1 MTDSTEEYLVQLQLE
16 SIQTYLFSYLSVSE
30 NLKTLAEAKHKSDL
44 IAKLTDIEKNES
56 MFSKKL
62 FPGGVKFLLEN
73 NKEKILLN
81 ISGKCILK
89 LSNSEKKELE
99 SNIQKNYIEFL
110 KESIEISY
118 FSEKIENDNIENAY
132 KKLNEKVKSQFKQK
146 EIYELIGN
154 FNFYQTSNNEKES
167 QTTRE
172 LLSKYCHSKNLKAN
186 LESKANLEENSESK
200 VNAEDNKESSNY
212 NQIAIIKA
220 DMNGMGKFF
229 KELELAKLSEKS
241 DELEKIIKKIE
252 ELKPN
257 NNNNDNDENK
267 YFPLYINGDD
277 IFIISAVSHV
287 KQVLEK
293 ISNMMEEV
301 RGKISDEITIGIGV
315 LTTDYRSTFRY
326 YFNRVENLMN
336 TAKEDKNI
344 DSVNI
349 NGEVLTLEEAIS
361 FLEEIGNYVDEKN
374 ENKLLLSKTKLH
386 NVIEVLEST
395 ENKFKLYDA
404 IYILTKEKTD
414 KTSEYYYDKL
424 SKNIE
429 DIILN
434 GNEKDILEIT
444 NHIRNLILFSKYY
457 ESSGSKNPA
466 STNIEDYK
474 FIVNDDKFEEL
485 MFLKE
490 EEKEE
495 ISLNEEVIEIV
506 IKVQNLCGIGKGFW
520 FKLEDILTKEYS
532 EDDTK
537 KNIIEKYLSNY
548 QIGNKNLIYGS
559 IDGEKLK
566 DLSVDER
573 GKFNEERKNRRESIN
588 KKIES
593 VIGKIVEDI
602 IENEDEY
609 RKLLRVNII
618 KINKKEREI
627 IDGQI

>member
-252 ELKPN
+252 ELEHN
-257 NNNNDNDENK
+257 NNDENK

-457 ESSGSKNPA
+457 ESSGSRNPA
-466 STNIEDYK
+466 STNIEEYK
-474 FIVNDDKFEEL
+474 FIINDDKFEEL
-485 MFLKE
+485 MFLKK

>member
-1 MTDSTEEYLVQLQLE
+1 MTDNTEEYLVQLQLE
-16 SIQTYLFSYLSVSE
+16 SIQTYLFSYLSISK

-132 KKLNEKVKSQFKQK
+132 EKLNEKVKSQFKQK

-229 KELELAKLSEKS
+229 KELESAKLSEKS

-252 ELKPN
+252 ELEPN
-257 NNNNDNDENK
+257 NNDENK

-361 FLEEIGNYVDEKN
+361 FLEEIENYVGEEND
-374 ENKLLLSKTKLH
+374 NKLLLSKTKLH

-395 ENKFKLYDA
+395 ENRFKLYDA

-434 GNEKDILEIT
+434 GNKKDILEIT

-495 ISLNEEVIEIV
+495 ISLNKETIEIV

-520 FKLEDILTKEYS
+520 FKLEDILTKEYN
-532 EDDTK
+532 EDDAK
-537 KNIIEKYLSNY
+537 KNTIEKYLSNY

-559 IDGEKLK
+559 VDEEDLK

-573 GKFNEERKNRRESIN
+573 GKFNEERKNRRETIN

-602 IENEDEY
+602 IEKEDEY

>member
-1 MTDSTEEYLVQLQLE
+1 MTDNTEEYLVQLQLE
-16 SIQTYLFSYLSVSE
+16 SIQTYLFSYLSVSK

-132 KKLNEKVKSQFKQK
+132 EKLNEKVKSQFKQK

-172 LLSKYCHSKNLKAN
+172 LLSKYCHSKNLKAIS
-186 LESKANLEENSESK
+186 ESKANLEENTESK

-229 KELELAKLSEKS
+229 KELESAKLSKKS

-252 ELKPN
+252 ELEPNNNDN
-257 NNNNDNDENK
+257 NNNNDDEKK

-293 ISNMMEEV
+293 INNMMEEV
-301 RGKISDEITIGIGV
+301 RKEISDEITIGIGV

-326 YFNRVENLMN
+326 YFNRVENLMG
-336 TAKEDKNI
+336 TAKENKKK

-349 NGEVLTLEEAIS
+349 NGEVLTLKEGIS
-361 FLEEIGNYVDEKN
+361 FLEEIENYVDEKN

-395 ENKFKLYDA
+395 ENRFKLYDA

-457 ESSGSKNPA
+457 ESSGSKKSA
-466 STNIEDYK
+466 STNIEEYK
-474 FIVNDDKFEEL
+474 FIVNDGKFEEL

-495 ISLNEEVIEIV
+495 ISLNKETIEIV

-520 FKLEDILTKEYS
+520 FKLEDILTKEYN
-532 EDDTK
+532 EDDAK
-537 KNIIEKYLSNY
+537 KNTIEKYLSNY

-559 IDGEKLK
+559 
-566 DLSVDER
+566 VDEDQWKKLSDDKKS
-573 GKFNEERKNRRESIN
+573 KFNEERKNRRKSIN
-588 KKIES
+588 KKIEN
-593 VIGKIVEDI
+593 VIEKIVEDI
-602 IENEDEY
+602 IEKEDEY

-618 KINKKEREI
+618 KINKKERR
-627 IDGQI
+627 

>member
-252 ELKPN
+252 ELEHN
-257 NNNNDNDENK
+257 NNDENK

-277 IFIISAVSHV
+277 VFIISAVSHV

-457 ESSGSKNPA
+457 ESSGSRNPA
-466 STNIEDYK
+466 STNIEEYK
-474 FIVNDDKFEEL
+474 FIINDDKFEEL
-485 MFLKE
+485 MFLKK

>member
-1 MTDSTEEYLVQLQLE
+1 MTDNTEEYLVQLQLE
-16 SIQTYLFSYLSVSE
+16 SIQTYLFSYLSVSK

-118 FSEKIENDNIENAY
+118 FSEKIENDDIENAY

-154 FNFYQTSNNEKES
+154 FNFYQTSNNKKES

-229 KELELAKLSEKS
+229 KELELAKLSKKS

-287 KQVLEK
+287 KEVLEK
-293 ISNMMEEV
+293 INNMMEEV
-301 RGKISDEITIGIGV
+301 RREISDEITIGIGV

-326 YFNRVENLMN
+326 YFNRVENLMD
-336 TAKEDKNI
+336 TAKEDKKK

-349 NGEVLTLEEAIS
+349 NGEVLTLKEGIS
-361 FLEEIGNYVDEKN
+361 FLEEIENYVDEKN

-395 ENKFKLYDA
+395 ENRFKLYDA

-414 KTSEYYYDKL
+414 KISEYYYDKL

-434 GNEKDILEIT
+434 GNKKDILEIT

-495 ISLNEEVIEIV
+495 ILLNEETIEIV

-520 FKLEDILTKEYS
+520 FKLEEILTKEYS
-532 EDDTK
+532 EDDAK
-537 KNIIEKYLSNY
+537 KNTIEKYLSNY

-559 IDGEKLK
+559 VDEEDLK

-573 GKFNEERKNRRESIN
+573 RKFNEERKNRRESIN

-602 IENEDEY
+602 IEKEDEY

-618 KINKKEREI
+618 KINKKER
-627 IDGQI
+627 G

>member
-1 MTDSTEEYLVQLQLE
+1 MTDNTEEYLVQLQLE
-16 SIQTYLFSYLSVSE
+16 SIQTYLFSYLSVSK

-118 FSEKIENDNIENAY
+118 FSEKIENDDIENAY

-252 ELKPN
+252 ELEHN
-257 NNNNDNDENK
+257 NNDENK

-293 ISNMMEEV
+293 INNMMEEV

-349 NGEVLTLEEAIS
+349 NGEVLALEEAIS
-361 FLEEIGNYVDEKN
+361 FLEEIENYVGEEND
-374 ENKLLLSKTKLH
+374 NKLLLSKTKLH

-395 ENKFKLYDA
+395 ENRFKLYDA

-414 KTSEYYYDKL
+414 KISEYYYDKL

-434 GNEKDILEIT
+434 GNKKDILEIT

-520 FKLEDILTKEYS
+520 FKLEEILTKEYS
-532 EDDTK
+532 EDDAK
-537 KNIIEKYLSNY
+537 KNTIEKYLSNY

-559 IDGEKLK
+559 VDEEDLK

-573 GKFNEERKNRRESIN
+573 RKFNEERKNRRETIN

-602 IENEDEY
+602 IEKEDEY

-618 KINKKEREI
+618 KINKKER
-627 IDGQI
+627 G

>member
-1 MTDSTEEYLVQLQLE
+1 MTDNTEEYLVQLQLE
-16 SIQTYLFSYLSVSE
+16 SIQTYLFSYLSVSK

-132 KKLNEKVKSQFKQK
+132 EKLNEKVKSQFKQK

-154 FNFYQTSNNEKES
+154 FNFYQTSNNKKES

-186 LESKANLEENSESK
+186 LESKANLEENTESK

-252 ELKPN
+252 ELEPN
-257 NNNNDNDENK
+257 NNDENK

-293 ISNMMEEV
+293 INNMMEEV

-336 TAKEDKNI
+336 TAKENKNI

-349 NGEVLTLEEAIS
+349 NGEVLTLEKAIS
-361 FLEEIGNYVDEKN
+361 FLEEIENYVDEKN

-395 ENKFKLYDA
+395 ENRFKLYDA

-434 GNEKDILEIT
+434 GNKKDILEIT

-457 ESSGSKNPA
+457 ESSGSKKPA
-466 STNIEDYK
+466 STNIEEYK

-495 ISLNEEVIEIV
+495 ISLNKETIEIV

-520 FKLEDILTKEYS
+520 FKLEDILTKEYN
-532 EDDTK
+532 EDDAK
-537 KNIIEKYLSNY
+537 KNTIEKYLSNY

-602 IENEDEY
+602 IEKEDEY

-618 KINKKEREI
+618 KINKKER
-627 IDGQI
+627 G

>member
-252 ELKPN
+252 ELEHN
-257 NNNNDNDENK
+257 NNDENK

-349 NGEVLTLEEAIS
+349 NGEVLTLKEGIS
-361 FLEEIGNYVDEKN
+361 FLEEIENYVGEEND
-374 ENKLLLSKTKLH
+374 NKLLLSKTKLH

-395 ENKFKLYDA
+395 ENRFKLYDA

-434 GNEKDILEIT
+434 GNKKDILEIT

-532 EDDTK
+532 EDDAK
-537 KNIIEKYLSNY
+537 KNTIEKYLSNY

-559 IDGEKLK
+559 VDEEDLK

-573 GKFNEERKNRRESIN
+573 RKFNEERKNRRETIN

-602 IENEDEY
+602 IEKEDEY

>member
-1 MTDSTEEYLVQLQLE
+1 
-16 SIQTYLFSYLSVSE
+16 
-30 NLKTLAEAKHKSDL
+30 
-44 IAKLTDIEKNES
+44 
-56 MFSKKL
+56 
-62 FPGGVKFLLEN
+62 
-73 NKEKILLN
+73 
-81 ISGKCILK
+81 
-89 LSNSEKKELE
+89 
-99 SNIQKNYIEFL
+99 
-110 KESIEISY
+110 
-118 FSEKIENDNIENAY
+118 
-132 KKLNEKVKSQFKQK
+132 
-146 EIYELIGN
+146 
-154 FNFYQTSNNEKES
+154 
-167 QTTRE
+167 
-172 LLSKYCHSKNLKAN
+172 
-186 LESKANLEENSESK
+186 
-200 VNAEDNKESSNY
+200 
-212 NQIAIIKA
+212 
-220 DMNGMGKFF
+220 
-229 KELELAKLSEKS
+229 
-241 DELEKIIKKIE
+241 
-252 ELKPN
+252 
-257 NNNNDNDENK
+257 
-267 YFPLYINGDD
+267 
-277 IFIISAVSHV
+277 
-287 KQVLEK
+287 
-293 ISNMMEEV
+293 MMEEV

-361 FLEEIGNYVDEKN
+361 FLEEIENYVGEEND
-374 ENKLLLSKTKLH
+374 NKLLLSKTKLH

-395 ENKFKLYDA
+395 ENRFKLYDA

-414 KTSEYYYDKL
+414 KISEYYYDKL

-434 GNEKDILEIT
+434 GNKKDILEIT

-537 KNIIEKYLSNY
+537 KNTIEKYLSNY

-559 IDGEKLK
+559 VDEEDLK

-573 GKFNEERKNRRESIN
+573 RKFNEERKNRRETIN

-602 IENEDEY
+602 IEKEDEY

-618 KINKKEREI
+618 KINKKER
-627 IDGQI
+627 G

>member
-118 FSEKIENDNIENAY
+118 FSEKIENDDIENAY

-252 ELKPN
+252 ELEHN
-257 NNNNDNDENK
+257 NNDENK

-326 YFNRVENLMN
+326 YFNRVENLMD
-336 TAKEDKNI
+336 TAKEDKKK

-349 NGEVLTLEEAIS
+349 NGEVLTLKEGIS
-361 FLEEIGNYVDEKN
+361 FLEEIENYVDEKN

-395 ENKFKLYDA
+395 ENRFKLYDA

-434 GNEKDILEIT
+434 GNKKDILEIT

-537 KNIIEKYLSNY
+537 KNTIEKYLSNY

-559 IDGEKLK
+559 VDEEDLK

-573 GKFNEERKNRRESIN
+573 RKFNEERKNRRETIN

-602 IENEDEY
+602 IEKEDEY

-618 KINKKEREI
+618 KINKKER
-627 IDGQI
+627 G

>member
-1 MTDSTEEYLVQLQLE
+1 MTDNTEEYLVQLQLE

-118 FSEKIENDNIENAY
+118 FSEKIENDDIENAY

-186 LESKANLEENSESK
+186 LESKANLEENTESK
-200 VNAEDNKESSNY
+200 INAEGNKESSNY

-252 ELKPN
+252 ELEHN
-257 NNNNDNDENK
+257 NNDENK

-287 KQVLEK
+287 KEVLEK
-293 ISNMMEEV
+293 INNMMEEV
-301 RGKISDEITIGIGV
+301 RREISDEITIGIGV

-326 YFNRVENLMN
+326 YFNRVENLMD
-336 TAKEDKNI
+336 TAKEDKKK

-349 NGEVLTLEEAIS
+349 NGEVLTLKEGIS
-361 FLEEIGNYVDEKN
+361 FLEEIENYVDEKN

-395 ENKFKLYDA
+395 ENRFKLYDA

-434 GNEKDILEIT
+434 GNKKDILEIT

-495 ISLNEEVIEIV
+495 ILLNEETIEIV

-520 FKLEDILTKEYS
+520 FKLEEILTKEYS
-532 EDDTK
+532 EDDAK
-537 KNIIEKYLSNY
+537 KNTIEKYLSNY

-559 IDGEKLK
+559 VDEEDLK

-573 GKFNEERKNRRESIN
+573 RKFNEERKNRRESIN

-602 IENEDEY
+602 IEKEDEY

-618 KINKKEREI
+618 KINKKER
-627 IDGQI
+627 G

>member
-16 SIQTYLFSYLSVSE
+16 SIQTYLFSYLSVSK

-154 FNFYQTSNNEKES
+154 FNFYQTSNNKKES

-186 LESKANLEENSESK
+186 LESKANLEENTESK

-252 ELKPN
+252 ELEPN
-257 NNNNDNDENK
+257 NNDENK

-293 ISNMMEEV
+293 INNMMEEV

-336 TAKEDKNI
+336 TAKENKNI

-349 NGEVLTLEEAIS
+349 NGEVLTLEKAIS
-361 FLEEIGNYVDEKN
+361 FLEEIENYVDEKN

-395 ENKFKLYDA
+395 ENRFKLYDA

-495 ISLNEEVIEIV
+495 ISLNKETIEIV

-520 FKLEDILTKEYS
+520 FKLEDILTKEYN
-532 EDDTK
+532 EDDAK
-537 KNIIEKYLSNY
+537 KNTIEKYLSNY

-559 IDGEKLK
+559 VDEEDLK

-573 GKFNEERKNRRESIN
+573 RKFNEERKNRRESIN

-602 IENEDEY
+602 IEKEDEY

-618 KINKKEREI
+618 KINKKER
-627 IDGQI
+627 G

>member
-118 FSEKIENDNIENAY
+118 FSEKIENDDIENAY

-229 KELELAKLSEKS
+229 KELELAKLSKKS

-252 ELKPN
+252 ELEHN
-257 NNNNDNDENK
+257 NNDENK

-349 NGEVLTLEEAIS
+349 NGEVLTLKEGIS
-361 FLEEIGNYVDEKN
+361 FLEEIENYVDEKN

-395 ENKFKLYDA
+395 ENRFKLYDA

-414 KTSEYYYDKL
+414 KISEYYYDKL

-434 GNEKDILEIT
+434 GNKKDILEIT

-520 FKLEDILTKEYS
+520 FKLEDILTKEYN
-532 EDDTK
+532 EDDAK
-537 KNIIEKYLSNY
+537 KNTIEKYLSNY

-559 IDGEKLK
+559 VDEEDLK

-573 GKFNEERKNRRESIN
+573 RKFNEERKNRRETIN

-602 IENEDEY
+602 IEKEDEY

>member
-252 ELKPN
+252 ELEHN
-257 NNNNDNDENK
+257 NNDENK

-361 FLEEIGNYVDEKN
+361 FLEEIENYVGEEND
-374 ENKLLLSKTKLH
+374 NKLLLSKTKLH

-395 ENKFKLYDA
+395 ENRFKLYDA

-434 GNEKDILEIT
+434 GNKKDILEIT

-537 KNIIEKYLSNY
+537 KNTIEKYLSNY

-559 IDGEKLK
+559 VDEEDLK

-573 GKFNEERKNRRESIN
+573 RKFNEERKNRRETIN

-602 IENEDEY
+602 IEKEDEY

>member
-1 MTDSTEEYLVQLQLE
+1 MTDNTEEYLVQLQLE

-252 ELKPN
+252 ELEHN
-257 NNNNDNDENK
+257 NNDENK

-336 TAKEDKNI
+336 TAKENKNI

-349 NGEVLTLEEAIS
+349 NGEVLTLKEGIS
-361 FLEEIGNYVDEKN
+361 FLEEIENYVDEKN

-395 ENKFKLYDA
+395 ENRFKLYDA

-457 ESSGSKNPA
+457 ESSGSKKSA
-466 STNIEDYK
+466 STNIEEYK
-474 FIVNDDKFEEL
+474 FIVNDGKFEEL

-537 KNIIEKYLSNY
+537 KNTIEKYLSNY

-559 IDGEKLK
+559 VDEEDLK

-573 GKFNEERKNRRESIN
+573 RKFNEERKNRRETIN

-602 IENEDEY
+602 IEKEDEY

>member
-1 MTDSTEEYLVQLQLE
+1 MTDNTEEYLVQLQLE
-16 SIQTYLFSYLSVSE
+16 SIQTYLFSYLSVSK

-132 KKLNEKVKSQFKQK
+132 EKLNEKVKSQFKQK

-154 FNFYQTSNNEKES
+154 FNFYQTSNNKKES

-186 LESKANLEENSESK
+186 LESKANLEENTESK

-229 KELELAKLSEKS
+229 KELESAKLSEKS

-252 ELKPN
+252 ELEPN
-257 NNNNDNDENK
+257 NNDENK

-277 IFIISAVSHV
+277 IFIISAVSRV

-293 ISNMMEEV
+293 INNMMEEV
-301 RGKISDEITIGIGV
+301 RGKISDKITIGIGV

-326 YFNRVENLMN
+326 YFNRVENLMD
-336 TAKEDKNI
+336 TAKEDKKK

-349 NGEVLTLEEAIS
+349 NGEVLTLEKAIS
-361 FLEEIGNYVDEKN
+361 FLEEIENYVDEKN

-395 ENKFKLYDA
+395 ENRFKLYDA

-457 ESSGSKNPA
+457 ESSGSKKSA
-466 STNIEDYK
+466 STNIEEYK
-474 FIVNDDKFEEL
+474 FIVNDGKFEEL

-495 ISLNEEVIEIV
+495 ISLNKETIEIV

-520 FKLEDILTKEYS
+520 FKLEDILTKEYN
-532 EDDTK
+532 EDDAK
-537 KNIIEKYLSNY
+537 KNTIEKYLSNY

-602 IENEDEY
+602 IEKEDEY

-618 KINKKEREI
+618 KINKKER
-627 IDGQI
+627 G

>member
-1 MTDSTEEYLVQLQLE
+1 MTDNTEEYLVQLQLE
-16 SIQTYLFSYLSVSE
+16 SIQTYLFSYLSISK

-132 KKLNEKVKSQFKQK
+132 EKLNEKVKSQFKQK

-154 FNFYQTSNNEKES
+154 FNFYQTSNNKKES

-172 LLSKYCHSKNLKAN
+172 LLSKYCHSKNSKAI
-186 LESKANLEENSESK
+186 LESKVNLEENTESK

-229 KELELAKLSEKS
+229 KELESAKLSKKS

-252 ELKPN
+252 ELEPN
-257 NNNNDNDENK
+257 NNDENK

-277 IFIISAVSHV
+277 IFIISAVSRV

-293 ISNMMEEV
+293 INNMMEEV

-361 FLEEIGNYVDEKN
+361 FLEEIENYVGEEND
-374 ENKLLLSKTKLH
+374 NKLLLSKTKLH

-395 ENKFKLYDA
+395 ENRFKLYDA

-434 GNEKDILEIT
+434 GNKKDILEIT

-495 ISLNEEVIEIV
+495 ISLNKETIEIV

-520 FKLEDILTKEYS
+520 FKLEDILTKEYN
-532 EDDTK
+532 EDDAK
-537 KNIIEKYLSNY
+537 KNTIEKYLSNY

-559 IDGEKLK
+559 VDEEDLK

-573 GKFNEERKNRRESIN
+573 RKFNEERKNRRETIN

-602 IENEDEY
+602 IEKEDEY

>member
-1 MTDSTEEYLVQLQLE
+1 MTDNTEEYLVQLQLE
-16 SIQTYLFSYLSVSE
+16 SIQTYLFSYLSVSK

-154 FNFYQTSNNEKES
+154 FNFYQTSNNKKES

-186 LESKANLEENSESK
+186 LESKANLEENTESK
-200 VNAEDNKESSNY
+200 INAEGNKESSNY

-252 ELKPN
+252 ELEHN
-257 NNNNDNDENK
+257 NNDENK

-293 ISNMMEEV
+293 INNMMEEV
-301 RGKISDEITIGIGV
+301 RREISDEITIGIGV

-326 YFNRVENLMN
+326 YFNRVENLMD
-336 TAKEDKNI
+336 TAKEDKKK

-349 NGEVLTLEEAIS
+349 NGEVLALEEAIS
-361 FLEEIGNYVDEKN
+361 FLEEIENYVGEEND
-374 ENKLLLSKTKLH
+374 NKLLLSKTKLH

-395 ENKFKLYDA
+395 ENRFKLYDA
-404 IYILTKEKTD
+404 IYILTKEKID

-434 GNEKDILEIT
+434 GNKKDILEIT

-495 ISLNEEVIEIV
+495 ILLNEETIEIV

-520 FKLEDILTKEYS
+520 FKLEEILTKEYS
-532 EDDTK
+532 EDDAK
-537 KNIIEKYLSNY
+537 KNTIEKYLSNY

-559 IDGEKLK
+559 VDEEDLK

-573 GKFNEERKNRRESIN
+573 RKFNEERKNRRESIN

-602 IENEDEY
+602 IEKEDEY

-618 KINKKEREI
+618 KINKKER
-627 IDGQI
+627 G